1 MFACV
6 IVAVGRRVLP
16 KTPRP
21 VSTYSPPAL
30 EPVRPRT
37 AVGAPERPPAVP
49 GSAMGQFRIGGGGAV
64 GNGEKLDE
72 RITAERLRKEVE
84 NLKKELYLSKEMADK
99 LQQREMIL
107 QQR

>member
-21 VSTYSPPAL
+21 VSTYSPPAP

-37 AVGAPERPPAVP
+37 AVGASERPPAVP
-49 GSAMGQFRIGGGGAV
+49 GSAMGQFRIGAV